1 MCAEANRASLE
12 WEGQWARMMHEG
24 REHQILLVEDDLGDA
39 GLVKIALKRGNH
51 KVELH
56 HVKNGTEALA
66 FLRRIGADFVDAPR
80 PDLILLDLNLPGR
93 SGHEIL
99 EELKGDRGLR
109 SLPVVILSTSEA
121 ERDIHKSYQLGA
133 NSFVS
138 KPMDVEDFSRT
149 IHVLLDY
156 WFGIVHL
163 PSPS

>member
-1 MCAEANRASLE
+1 MQDGKEQR
-12 WEGQWARMMHEG
+12 
-24 REHQILLVEDDLGDA
+24 QILLVEDDLGDA
-39 GLVKIALKRGNH
+39 GLVRIALRRSTH
-51 KVELH
+51 AVDLH

-66 FLRRIGADFVDAPR
+66 FLRRIGADFLNAPR

-109 SLPVVILSTSEA
+109 SVPVVILSTSEA
-121 ERDIHKSYQLGA
+121 ERDIQKSYQLGA

-149 IHVLLDY
+149 VRAMLDY
-156 WFGIVHL
+156 WFGVVHL
-163 PSPS
+163 PGAP